1 MIRGMSGIWK
11 EFREF
16 VLRGN
21 LVDLA
26 IAVVLG
32 AAFGAVVSSLVSDIS
47 TPLIAAIGGK
57 PDFGSLTFKVGR
69 GVFRYGDFLNAL
81 LYFVIVASV
90 IFFLVVKPVNALLA
104 RVKLSSEEPE
114 SPAAD
119 VVLLAEIR
127 DLLRTARTGSRP
139 PAPRGEPPPT
149 SCRLCGNPRRF
160 SPLTVPSE

>member
-1 MIRGMSGIWK
+1 MRSVLA

-32 AAFGAVVSSLVSDIS
+32 AAFGAVVTSFVANII

-57 PDFGSLTFKVGR
+57 PDFGALAFTVNGSKFG
-69 GVFRYGDFLNAL
+69 YGAFLNAL
-81 LYFVIVASV
+81 ISFLIIAAV

-104 RVKLSSEEPE
+104 RQNRNDEEPE
-114 SPAAD
+114 APTPD
-119 VVLLAEIR
+119 VALLTEIR
-127 DLLRTARTGSRP
+127 DLLRAQ
-139 PAPRGEPPPT
+139 A
-149 SCRLCGNPRRF
+149 
-160 SPLTVPSE
+160 